1 MVSSTVARLSTQ
13 LGAVKQVMAD
23 GNYRTLEEIAGIVYL
38 LTGKKATEASISARL
53 RDLRKER
60 FGGYKVDRMSVGAGL
75 FKYRVN

>member
-1 MVSSTVARLSTQ
+1 MVSSTVALPTQ

-38 LTGKKATEASISARL
+38 LTGKKATEASIAARL

-60 FGGYKVDRMSVGAGL
+60 FGGYKVDCVSVGTGL